1 MKFIRKLISMIAGA
15 AAVLVALSL
24 LAQWLSCGHE
34 GHRYLCSR
42 ELTDE
47 K

>member
-15 AAVLVALSL
+15 AAVLVVLSL
-24 LAQWLSCGHE
+24 LAQWLSCGQ

-47 K
+47 E

>member
-1 MKFIRKLISMIAGA
+1 MKFIRKLILFIARA
-15 AAVLVALSL
+15 AAVLIVLSM
-24 LAQWLSCGHE
+24 LAQWLSRGHE

-47 K
+47 E